1 MRISEMSIRNTKWQH
16 DGYIIFTDN
25 CIDNMN
31 DDHGPVVVNLKN
43 ISVISEEDI
52 CNTDTYS
59 NNTTIIKRLLVD
71 GQSVFDTDG
80 FYNEVHKVMSEMNA
94 YKDIKEVKENLND
107 GITPLG
113 AE

>member
-52 CNTDTYS
+52 CNTDAYS

-113 AE
+113 E